1 MCAAGPQRLTS
12 VSGAASVGGWKAR
25 FRLGTVER
33 RDGDSYGRSIQNKRK
48 QGKDA
53 SNV

>member
-33 RDGDSYGRSIQNKRK
+33 RDGDSYGRSIQSNEE
-48 QGKDA
+48 KDA